1 MLSIWDFPL
10 LIRHI
15 LADLLLFMSFF
26 FKMQK
31 EKNTKVPLYTGS
43 TLGSLRGK
51 KKITKKEKIKKKN
64 QQTNEKALA

>member
-1 MLSIWDFPL
+1 M
-10 LIRHI
+10 IRHI

-43 TLGSLRGK
+43 TLGSLRK
-51 KKITKKEKIKKKN
+51 KKVKKYIIKKILRRKRFKKKKKN
-64 QQTNEKALA
+64 QQTKDA